1 MRKESVSESVANPEL
16 LALREDPRRAI
27 GEDVIVCLI
36 CGGRFRQLTNTHLGA
51 HGMTSTEYKDHFGY
65 NPGRALMSRALRRVY
80 AERAVRVG
88 LADHIR
94 WRPVVNE
101 PELRRRGGV
110 RPITLEERLTR
121 RDLQWTG
128 RGRPMP
134 VAPPMGG

>member
-1 MRKESVSESVANPEL
+1 MRNGTVSESARVVNL
-16 LALREDPRRAI
+16 DALREDPRRAI
-27 GEDVIVCLI
+27 DEDGIVCLI

-51 HGMTSTEYKDHFGY
+51 HEVTSIEYKEHFGY

-80 AERAVRVG
+80 AERAIRVG
-88 LADHIR
+88 LARHIR

-121 RDLQWTG
+121 RDLQWKMDARRIRTA
-128 RGRPMP
+128 RLVRS
-134 VAPPMGG
+134 